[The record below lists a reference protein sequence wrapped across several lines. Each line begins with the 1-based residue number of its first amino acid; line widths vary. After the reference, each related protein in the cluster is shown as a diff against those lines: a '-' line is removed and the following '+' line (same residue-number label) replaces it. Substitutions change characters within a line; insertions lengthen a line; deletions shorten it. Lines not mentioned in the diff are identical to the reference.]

1 MADSYLLQVEKAIAS
16 LIQAC
21 IPTIPVYR
29 GRGRFGREPVPM
41 VSVLMEPNLNDGDAA
56 VCKGSQRTADITYMV
71 NGWVED
77 DEDAPC
83 DPAHELLAEVK
94 KALSD
99 AMNPKSV
106 NYRLGKLVDSVS
118 VGVGLVRPPDQNVSD
133 KAMFWLTV
141 SVKIIEDISDPYKAP
156 RG

>member
-1 MADSYLLQVEKAIAS
+1 
-16 LIQAC
+16 
-21 IPTIPVYR
+21 
-29 GRGRFGREPVPM
+29 
-41 VSVLMEPNLNDGDAA
+41 
-56 VCKGSQRTADITYMV
+56 
-71 NGWVED
+71 
-77 DEDAPC
+77 
-83 DPAHELLAEVK
+83 LAEVK

-106 NYRLGKLVDSVS
+106 NYRLGNLVDSVS